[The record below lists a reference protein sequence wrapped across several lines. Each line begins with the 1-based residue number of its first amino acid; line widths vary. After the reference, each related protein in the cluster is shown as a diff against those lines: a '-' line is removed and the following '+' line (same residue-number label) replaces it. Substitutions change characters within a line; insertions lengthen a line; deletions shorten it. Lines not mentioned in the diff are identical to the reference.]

1 MRRIKI
7 EDLQAQMQVG
17 RNIYNSEGRVLLSAG
32 SILTDS
38 YIERLRELGI
48 PSLYIRDDDLPYN
61 LEPPE
66 IISEQTRI
74 ETINIV
80 KDSFKQMEDDHKI
93 NIRMVQTVV
102 NNLIDELLSNNHLLV
117 SLTDIRSYDD
127 YTFAHSVNVCV
138 LSIMT
143 GITMRY
149 HDSRLKELAMG
160 ALLHDIGKIKISK
173 DILNKDDDL
182 TREEY
187 NEVKKHTEYGFDMLR
202 RQEQLSL
209 FSAHIALQH
218 HERWDGKGYPRGL
231 SKEDIHEYAR
241 IVAVADVYDA
251 LLADRPYR
259 SAYSVS
265 QALTIMKR
273 MAGIHL
279 DPRCLTALIAN
290 IAVYPIGCLVEL
302 NNGSIGIVV
311 DVNKEAPTRPVVKI
325 IFDPTSRRI
334 YHSHE
339 IDLSK
344 LSTIIIIRSLSEE
357 DFAELVAR

>member
-1 MRRIKI
+1 MRRINI
-7 EDLQAQMQVG
+7 EDLEAQMQVG

-32 SILTDS
+32 AILTES
-38 YIERLRELGI
+38 YIARLRELGI
-48 PSLYIRDDDLPYN
+48 PSLYIREDNLPDV

-66 IISEQTRI
+66 LISEQTRI
-74 ETINIV
+74 ETTKIV
-80 KDSFKQMEDDHKI
+80 KDSFKQMETEHKI
-93 NIRMVQTVV
+93 NIRLVQTVV
-102 NNLIDELLSNNHLLV
+102 NNLIDELLSNQHLL
-117 SLTDIRSYDD
+117 LNMTDIRSYDD
-127 YTFAHSVNVCV
+127 YTFGHSVNVCV

-149 HDSRLKELAMG
+149 HDSRLKELAIG
-160 ALLHDIGKIKISK
+160 ALLHDIGKTKISK

-202 RQEQLSL
+202 RQDELSL

-231 SKEDIHEYAR
+231 AREDIHEYAR

-259 SAYSVS
+259 SAYTVN

-273 MAGIHL
+273 MSGIQL

-290 IAVYPIGCLVEL
+290 IAVYPIGSLVEL

-325 IFDPTSRRI
+325 IFDPISRRI

>member
-1 MRRIKI
+1 MRRISI

-17 RNIYNSEGRVLLSAG
+17 RSIYNSDGRILLSAG
-32 SILTDS
+32 AILTES
-38 YIERLRELGI
+38 YIARLQELGI
-48 PSLYIRDDDLPYN
+48 PSLYIREDDFSDIT
-61 LEPPE
+61 EAPE
-66 IISEQTRI
+66 LISEQTRI

-80 KDSFKQMEDDHKI
+80 KDSFKQMENEHKI
-93 NIRMVQTVV
+93 NIRLVQTVV
-102 NNLIDELLSNNHLLV
+102 NSLIEELLGNNHLLV
-117 SLTDIRSYDD
+117 SLTDIRSFDD
-127 YTFAHSVNVCV
+127 YTFGHSVNVCI

-143 GITMRY
+143 GITLRY

-160 ALLHDIGKIKISK
+160 ALLHDIGKTKIDK
-173 DILNKDDDL
+173 EILNKGDDL

-187 NEVKKHTEYGFDMLR
+187 HEVKKHAEYGFDMLR
-202 RQEQLSL
+202 QQEGLSL

-231 SKEDIHEYAR
+231 AGEDIHEYAR

-259 SAYSVS
+259 SAYTVN

-273 MAGIHL
+273 MTGLHL
-279 DPRCLTALIAN
+279 DPHCLTALIAN
-290 IAVYPIGCLVEL
+290 IAIYPIGSLVEL

-325 IFDPTSRRI
+325 VFDPASRRL
-334 YHSHE
+334 YHAHE

-344 LSTIIIIRSLSEE
+344 LSTILITRSLSEQ
-357 DFAELVAR
+357 DFAELLAR